1 MLQKGSPFRGNI
13 ENTEKGRLFAR
24 SLLVRFC
31 GSGTNTNMLHYEW
44 LTWHYMR
51 KSIIGARRY
60 VNGNLLDIGSGSQP
74 YKKFLESAVSSY
86 MGLDRPSTQ
95 TMVPNAT
102 APDIYGDVNNLP
114 FRNESFH
121 TILMTQ
127 VLEHVPDPQQALS
140 EASRILKQNGYLLLS
155 VPFCE
160 PLHGEPWDFFRYS
173 PHGLRYLLDKAGLRI
188 VLMEHQGY
196 FGAAI
201 NKVVNRFLFRSPWK
215 STRLV
220 RTLKLTIGAPLF
232 LLCAFIMNCLG
243 IWLDKI
249 AKFEEFTPNYFLVA
263 EKVDLS
269 TQDIPREG

>member
-1 MLQKGSPFRGNI
+1 MLHQGSPFSAD
-13 ENTEKGRLFAR
+13 TAKQAKGRLFAR

-60 VNGNLLDIGSGSQP
+60 VTGSLLDIGSGSQP
-74 YKKFLESAVSSY
+74 YKQFLESAVSSY
-86 MGLDRPSTQ
+86 VGLDRPSTQ

-102 APDIYGDVNNLP
+102 APDICGDVNSLP
-114 FRNESFH
+114 FRNESFD

-140 EASRILKQNGYLLLS
+140 EASRILKQDGYLLLS

-173 PHGLRYLLDKAGLRI
+173 QYGLGHLLDNAGLRI

-196 FGAAI
+196 FGASI
-201 NKVVNRFLFRSPWK
+201 NKIVNRFLFRSPWK
-215 STRLV
+215 STRFV
-220 RTLKLTIGAPLF
+220 RTVKLIGTPLL
-232 LLCAFIMNCLG
+232 LLCVFFMNCLG

-269 TQDIPREG
+269 TQEIPREG